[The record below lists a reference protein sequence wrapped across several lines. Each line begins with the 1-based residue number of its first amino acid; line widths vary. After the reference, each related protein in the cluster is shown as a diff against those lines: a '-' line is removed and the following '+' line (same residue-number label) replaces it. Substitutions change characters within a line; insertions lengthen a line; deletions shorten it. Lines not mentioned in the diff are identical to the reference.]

1 MNICIIVLVCKL
13 NVHKRCEKNVANNC
27 GINTKDMAKVLQ
39 EIGIFSDIVNPVR
52 IRKKVKCNVYVFALE
67 VLVFSTSW

>member
-1 MNICIIVLVCKL
+1 MNVCITVLVCKL

-52 IRKKVKCNVYVFALE
+52 IRKKVKYNVYVFALQ
-67 VLVFSTSW
+67 VLVFSTS